1 MFQDTNDWRSMVA
14 GLQSLN
20 TRRLKHVGIVTYFG
34 VYALIALGIRRGLN
48 SMFQSLPQTVRPAPL
63 LPLDVLFGLPTSVA
77 WSLTSLGVALFTVG
91 VVACHSL
98 FVSLSRG
105 DEATDTDASVDPND
119 ETADATSTT
128 DANDETD

>member
-1 MFQDTNDWRSMVA
+1 MFQDTNDWRSVVA
-14 GLQSLN
+14 ELQSLN

-77 WSLTSLGVALFTVG
+77 WSLTSLGVALFTVV

-98 FVSLSRG
+98 FVSFSRR
-105 DEATDTDASVDPND
+105 EA
-119 ETADATSTT
+119 ATHT
-128 DANDETD
+128 DANDGDADAASTADADETD